1 MESQNELTIIEQKAR
16 RRKITQN
23 TVIYA
28 LLTIWGLCVLFPF
41 YWMVLS
47 SVKSYSEYSSEYVP
61 KFYTAAPTL
70 QNYIDA
76 FTAVNLG
83 RYLLNTLLFTLIT
96 TGVMLVVTILA
107 AYAFAKLKF
116 PGRDIIFVTLLA
128 VLMVPSSFFI
138 LPQYLI
144 IQKLGLLNTI
154 PALFIPNLF
163 SAFGTF
169 LLRQFFMSLP
179 SDLEDAA
186 ALDGCNPFMTYWK
199 IMLPL
204 AKPGLVSLGILTL
217 RFAWNDLMWPL
228 IVNTSQDK
236 MTLTAGLAYMQGQYQ
251 TNFPEMMAG
260 AMMAIIPLLVLFAI
274 FQKQF
279 IEGIA
284 LTGIKG

>member
-1 MESQNELTIIEQKAR
+1 MKNKTKKQGHIAVYIVLLSGVLITLLPFIWMLLTSLKTQSEAIHVPPVIFPSKPIFTIYSDVFKDVPYARMYLNTIISAAV
-16 RRKITQN
+16 
-23 TVIYA
+23 TVTGQ
-28 LLTIWGLCVLFPF
+28 LLLCS
-41 YWMVLS
+41 M
-47 SVKSYSEYSSEYVP
+47 
-61 KFYTAAPTL
+61 
-70 QNYIDA
+70 
-76 FTAVNLG
+76 
-83 RYLLNTLLFTLIT
+83 
-96 TGVMLVVTILA
+96 A
-107 AYAFAKLKF
+107 AYAFAKLQF
-116 PGRDIIFVTLLA
+116 PGRDAIFVTLLA

-144 IQKLGLLNTI
+144 IQKLKLLNTVR
-154 PALFIPNLF
+154 ALFIPNLF

-186 ALDGCNPFMTYWK
+186 ALDGCNPFMTYWR

-228 IVNTSQDK
+228 IVNTSQEK

-260 AMMAIIPLLVLFAI
+260 AMMAIIPLLILFAV

>member
-1 MESQNELTIIEQKAR
+1 MKNNAKKKNKSHIAVYIVLLSGVLITLLPFLWMLLTSLKTQSEAIHVPPVTFPARPVLSNYADVFRDVPFARMYLNTIISAVV
-16 RRKITQN
+16 
-23 TVIYA
+23 TV
-28 LLTIWGLCVLFPF
+28 
-41 YWMVLS
+41 
-47 SVKSYSEYSSEYVP
+47 
-61 KFYTAAPTL
+61 AA
-70 QNYIDA
+70 Q
-76 FTAVNLG
+76 
-83 RYLLNTLLFTLIT
+83 LLFCS
-96 TGVMLVVTILA
+96 MA

-116 PGRDIIFVTLLA
+116 PGRDVIFVILLA
-128 VLMVPSSFFI
+128 VVMVPSSFFI

-169 LLRQFFMSLP
+169 LLRQFFLSLP

-186 ALDGCNPFMTYWK
+186 ALDGCTPFTTYWR

-228 IVNTSQDK
+228 IVNTSQEK

-260 AMMAIIPLLVLFAI
+260 AMMAIIPLLVLFAV
-274 FQKQF
+274 FQRQF

>member
-1 MESQNELTIIEQKAR
+1 MKNKAKKNKSHIAVYIVLLSGVLITLLPFLWMLLTSLKTQSEAIHVPPVIFPAKPVLSNYTDVFKDVPFARMYLNTIISAVV
-16 RRKITQN
+16 
-23 TVIYA
+23 TV
-28 LLTIWGLCVLFPF
+28 
-41 YWMVLS
+41 
-47 SVKSYSEYSSEYVP
+47 
-61 KFYTAAPTL
+61 AA
-70 QNYIDA
+70 Q
-76 FTAVNLG
+76 
-83 RYLLNTLLFTLIT
+83 LLFCS
-96 TGVMLVVTILA
+96 MA

-116 PGRDIIFVTLLA
+116 PGRDVIFVTLLA

-169 LLRQFFMSLP
+169 LLRQFFLSLP

-186 ALDGCNPFMTYWK
+186 ALDGCTPFTTYWR

-260 AMMAIIPLLVLFAI
+260 AMMAIIPLLVLFAV
-274 FQKQF
+274 FQRQF

>member
-1 MESQNELTIIEQKAR
+1 MNSRSKKKKNAHIVTYIILISGVLITLLPFIWMLLTSLKTQSEAIRIPPQIFPAKPVFGNYLDVFRDVPFAKMYLNTII
-16 RRKITQN
+16 
-23 TVIYA
+23 
-28 LLTIWGLCVLFPF
+28 
-41 YWMVLS
+41 S
-47 SVKSYSEYSSEYVP
+47 SVV
-61 KFYTAAPTL
+61 TVAA
-70 QNYIDA
+70 Q
-76 FTAVNLG
+76 
-83 RYLLNTLLFTLIT
+83 LLLCS
-96 TGVMLVVTILA
+96 MA
-107 AYAFAKLKF
+107 AYAFAKLEF

-154 PALFIPNLF
+154 PALFLPNLF

-186 ALDGCNPFMTYWK
+186 ALDGCTPLTTYWR

-236 MTLTAGLAYMQGQYQ
+236 MTLTAGLAFMQGQYH
-251 TNFPEMMAG
+251 TNYPEMMAG
-260 AMMAIIPLLVLFAI
+260 AMMAILPLLILFAI

>member
-1 MESQNELTIIEQKAR
+1 MNKKAKKNKSHIAVYIVLLSGVVITLLPFLWMLLTSLKTQSEAIHVPPVIFPAKPVLSNYTDVFKDVPFARMYLNTIISAVV
-16 RRKITQN
+16 
-23 TVIYA
+23 TV
-28 LLTIWGLCVLFPF
+28 
-41 YWMVLS
+41 
-47 SVKSYSEYSSEYVP
+47 
-61 KFYTAAPTL
+61 AA
-70 QNYIDA
+70 Q
-76 FTAVNLG
+76 
-83 RYLLNTLLFTLIT
+83 LLFCS
-96 TGVMLVVTILA
+96 MA

-116 PGRDIIFVTLLA
+116 PGRDVIFVTLLA

-169 LLRQFFMSLP
+169 LLRQFFLSLP

-186 ALDGCNPFMTYWK
+186 ALDGCTPLTTYWR

-260 AMMAIIPLLVLFAI
+260 AMMAIIPLLVLFAV
-274 FQKQF
+274 FQRQF

>member
-1 MESQNELTIIEQKAR
+1 MNNKVKKKNTGHIIVYIVLLSGVLITLLPFLWMLLTSLKTQSESIRVPPVIFPAKPVFSNYLDVFRDVPFGRMYI
-16 RRKITQN
+16 N
-23 TVIYA
+23 TVISSIVTVA
-28 LLTIWGLCVLFPF
+28 AQLLLCS
-41 YWMVLS
+41 M
-47 SVKSYSEYSSEYVP
+47 
-61 KFYTAAPTL
+61 
-70 QNYIDA
+70 
-76 FTAVNLG
+76 
-83 RYLLNTLLFTLIT
+83 
-96 TGVMLVVTILA
+96 A

-116 PGRDIIFVTLLA
+116 PGREVIFVTLLA

-144 IQKLGLLNTI
+144 VQKLKLLNTI
-154 PALFIPNLF
+154 PALFLPNLF

-179 SDLEDAA
+179 SVLYVASSLA
-186 ALDGCNPFMTYWK
+186 GCNPLTTYWR
-199 IMLPL
+199 IMRPL

-228 IVNTSQDK
+228 IVNTSQEK
-236 MTLTAGLAYMQGQYQ
+236 MTLTAGLAYMQGQYH
-251 TNFPEMMAG
+251 TNYPEMMAG
-260 AMMAIIPLLVLFAI
+260 AMMAILPLLILFAV

>member
-1 MESQNELTIIEQKAR
+1 MKNNAKKNKSHIAVYIVLLSGVLITLLPFLWMLLTSLKTQSEAIHVPPVIFPAKPVLSNYTDVFKDVPFARMYLNTIISAAV
-16 RRKITQN
+16 
-23 TVIYA
+23 TVA
-28 LLTIWGLCVLFPF
+28 AQLLLCS
-41 YWMVLS
+41 M
-47 SVKSYSEYSSEYVP
+47 
-61 KFYTAAPTL
+61 
-70 QNYIDA
+70 
-76 FTAVNLG
+76 
-83 RYLLNTLLFTLIT
+83 
-96 TGVMLVVTILA
+96 A

-186 ALDGCNPFMTYWK
+186 ALDGCNPFMTYWR

-260 AMMAIIPLLVLFAI
+260 AMMAIIPLLILFAI

>member
-1 MESQNELTIIEQKAR
+1 MKNKAKKRNKSHIAVYIILLSGVLITLLPFLWMLLTSLKTQSEAIHVPPVIFPAKPVLSNYKDVFKDVPFAR
-16 RRKITQN
+16 MYLN
-23 TVIYA
+23 TVISA
-28 LLTIWGLCVLFPF
+28 VVTV
-41 YWMVLS
+41 
-47 SVKSYSEYSSEYVP
+47 
-61 KFYTAAPTL
+61 AA
-70 QNYIDA
+70 Q
-76 FTAVNLG
+76 
-83 RYLLNTLLFTLIT
+83 LLFCS
-96 TGVMLVVTILA
+96 MA
-107 AYAFAKLKF
+107 AYAFAKLHF
-116 PGRDIIFVTLLA
+116 PGRDVIFVILLA

-144 IQKLGLLNTI
+144 IQKLNLLNTVA
-154 PALFIPNLF
+154 ALFIPNLF

-169 LLRQFFMSLP
+169 LLRQFFLSLP

-186 ALDGCNPFMTYWK
+186 ALDGCSPFMTYWR

-217 RFAWNDLMWPL
+217 RFAWNDRMWPL

>member
-1 MESQNELTIIEQKAR
+1 MKNKAKKNKSHIAVYIVLLSGVLITLLPFLWMLLTSLKTQSEAIHVPPVIFPAKPVLSNYTDVFKDVPFARMYLNTIISAVV
-16 RRKITQN
+16 
-23 TVIYA
+23 TV
-28 LLTIWGLCVLFPF
+28 
-41 YWMVLS
+41 
-47 SVKSYSEYSSEYVP
+47 
-61 KFYTAAPTL
+61 AA
-70 QNYIDA
+70 Q
-76 FTAVNLG
+76 
-83 RYLLNTLLFTLIT
+83 LLFCS
-96 TGVMLVVTILA
+96 MA

-116 PGRDIIFVTLLA
+116 PGRDVIFVTLLA

-169 LLRQFFMSLP
+169 LLRQFFLSLP

-186 ALDGCNPFMTYWK
+186 ALDGCTPFTTYWR

-228 IVNTSQDK
+228 IVNTSQEK

-260 AMMAIIPLLVLFAI
+260 AMMAIIPLLILFAV
-274 FQKQF
+274 FQRQF

>member
-1 MESQNELTIIEQKAR
+1 MKNKTKKQGHIAVYIVLLSGVLITLLPFIWMLLTSLKTQSEAIHVPPVIFPSKPIFTNYSDVFKDVPYARMYLNTIISAAV
-16 RRKITQN
+16 
-23 TVIYA
+23 TVTGQ
-28 LLTIWGLCVLFPF
+28 LLLCS
-41 YWMVLS
+41 M
-47 SVKSYSEYSSEYVP
+47 
-61 KFYTAAPTL
+61 
-70 QNYIDA
+70 
-76 FTAVNLG
+76 
-83 RYLLNTLLFTLIT
+83 
-96 TGVMLVVTILA
+96 A

-116 PGRDIIFVTLLA
+116 PGRDAIFVTLLA

-144 IQKLGLLNTI
+144 IQKLKLLNTVR
-154 PALFIPNLF
+154 ALFIPNLF

-169 LLRQFFMSLP
+169 LLRKFFMSLP

-186 ALDGCNPFMTYWK
+186 ALDGCNPFMTYWR

-228 IVNTSQDK
+228 IVNTSQEK
-236 MTLTAGLAYMQGQYQ
+236 MTLTAGLAYMQGQYH
-251 TNFPEMMAG
+251 TNYPEMMAG
-260 AMMAIIPLLVLFAI
+260 AMIAILPLLILFAV
-274 FQKQF
+274 FQRQF